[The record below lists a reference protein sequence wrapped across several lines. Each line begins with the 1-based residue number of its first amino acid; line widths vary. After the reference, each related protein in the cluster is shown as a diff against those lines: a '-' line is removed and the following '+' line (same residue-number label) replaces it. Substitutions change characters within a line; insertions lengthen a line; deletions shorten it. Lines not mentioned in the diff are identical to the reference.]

1 MKKMISTVIFLIGI
15 SLLLA
20 ACDETAMGNIPADNG
35 SPMES
40 GNEVTGGSDAIT
52 GEDTQTNSPSDTG
65 MPGEGQVIVV
75 TPAYTKGN
83 SARLN
88 VGDLLIIELPSIP
101 TEGWTW
107 VPEDLD
113 TSVLEQIGE
122 AEYTPGSDPNDAGGI
137 YRLQFRAVGPGK
149 INIGLLYVN
158 YGSATG
164 SPEVPMS
171 SDSFGMEV
179 EVIGGRTVV
188 VTPAVK
194 GNSARLN
201 VGDLLVIEIPTI
213 PAEGWTWVAEG
224 LDTRILE
231 QSGDT
236 VYIAGTD
243 PNDAGGIYR
252 LMFTAVGSGSTNL
265 TLLYV
270 NASQGD
276 GPSLSSNSFGM
287 EVIVN

>member
-20 ACDETAMGNIPADNG
+20 ACDETAIGNIPAENV

-40 GNEVTGGSDAIT
+40 VNEVTGGSNATT
-52 GEDTQTNSPSDTG
+52 GEDMQTNSPSDTG

-75 TPAYTKGN
+75 KPAIKGT

-88 VGDLLIIELPSIP
+88 VGDLLVIELPSIP

-107 VPEDLD
+107 VPELLD

-122 AEYTPGSDPNDAGGI
+122 AEYTPGTDPNDAGGI
-137 YRLQFRAVGPGK
+137 YRLQFRAVRPGK

-164 SPEVPMS
+164 APEVPMS

-201 VGDLLVIEIPTI
+201 VGDQLVIEIPTI
-213 PAEGWTWVAEG
+213 PTEGWTWVPDG
-224 LDTRILE
+224 LDSRILE

-252 LMFTAVGSGSTNL
+252 LQFTAVGSGSTNL

-270 NASQGD
+270 NANQGD